1 MVDGSCDA
9 RQRAQPIEPRQA
21 DRERRGGV
29 AGECFA
35 LAFEAG
41 REIGRATRSHG
52 VSSGGAWV
60 SFRRRLMTPM
70 VRAAWEN
77 TNAASGQLF

>member
-1 MVDGSCDA
+1 
-9 RQRAQPIEPRQA
+9 
-21 DRERRGGV
+21 
-29 AGECFA
+29 
-35 LAFEAG
+35 
-41 REIGRATRSHG
+41 
-52 VSSGGAWV
+52 V